1 VRLSASGDALTL
13 NVRPRPQGAADPWL
27 PASALSLQLVGEA
40 PPQQVRVGEPLSLG
54 LQLSAQGLLP
64 AQLPELELPAIDG
77 AAVYPDQ
84 ASSRDR
90 SSAEGLASERFR
102 RFAIVPQRAGELQ
115 LPALRVPWWDVQSD
129 RLRWA
134 ELEPHSVEVLPAPGV
149 AAAPAGERSGAAA
162 ADDAVAAAD
171 TDVPASNQARG
182 GSPPRLSIWMLAAG
196 LTGLLLGW
204 ALGRRRPL
212 AAALSRSPAAAVGTP
227 PAAAALAQA
236 LRAGDLNAIAA
247 GLRAAAP
254 EPLRWIEALQEPAQR
269 EAAAALLRQLYAPT
283 PGPLDP
289 LLASLREA
297 FAHGP
302 RWRSH
307 EAARL
312 QRAEDYPPLYR

>member
-1 VRLSASGDALTL
+1 LGDDLKYQVERSGRRYSVIERRFALVPERSGEFSLPPPRFEGTGTDRGGYGGLLGSAGVRLSASGDALTL

-129 RLRWA
+129 RRNWNRIASKCCRRRASLRRRLA
-134 ELEPHSVEVLPAPGV
+134 S
-149 AAAPAGERSGAAA
+149 
-162 ADDAVAAAD
+162 AVAPRRRTTPSPQPTPMSRRA
-171 TDVPASNQARG
+171 TKRG
-182 GSPPRLSIWMLAAG
+182 A
-196 LTGLLLGW
+196 
-204 ALGRRRPL
+204 GRRRGCPSGCWPL
-212 AAALSRSPAAAVGTP
+212 A
-227 PAAAALAQA
+227 
-236 LRAGDLNAIAA
+236 
-247 GLRAAAP
+247 
-254 EPLRWIEALQEPAQR
+254 
-269 EAAAALLRQLYAPT
+269 
-283 PGPLDP
+283 
-289 LLASLREA
+289 
-297 FAHGP
+297 
-302 RWRSH
+302 
-307 EAARL
+307 
-312 QRAEDYPPLYR
+312 